1 MQRKA
6 YHTLRCL
13 QINVPMNP
21 ILDLFFLSV
30 ALPII
35 VIGRALRLAG
45 DSFLT
50 HANCLYCF
58 SRSSSGCISISLHI
72 FEMYNRCHAQLRVA
86 VSRYMHPLSWRACLS
101 TRLEAHSH

>member
-6 YHTLRCL
+6 YHTLRCH

-35 VIGRALRLAG
+35 VIGRTLRLAG

-72 FEMYNRCHAQLRVA
+72 FEMYISLPCAA
-86 VSRYMHPLSWRACLS
+86 ESGCI
-101 TRLEAHSH
+101 